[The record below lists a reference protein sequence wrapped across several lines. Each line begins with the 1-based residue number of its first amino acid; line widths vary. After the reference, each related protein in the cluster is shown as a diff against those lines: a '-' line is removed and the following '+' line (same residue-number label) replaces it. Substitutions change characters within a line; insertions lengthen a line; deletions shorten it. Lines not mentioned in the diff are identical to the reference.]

1 MSKAWEK
8 FEELARWQQLAASA
22 LVLMVFILLAYQVL
36 LGGVRERVAEL
47 EERRASISAQLLKER
62 RIAKDL
68 PRYKAE
74 VATLE
79 VQLERA
85 LRELPDERDI
95 PDLLKAI
102 ADRAKNTGLEV
113 ALFRPDPEQ
122 AQEFFVE
129 IPVRMS
135 VEGSFHQVASFLDE
149 VGRMARIVNVRG
161 IQMGNPRV
169 SDRGASLTSEY
180 SVVTFRYLTETERAE
195 RAAAVAAA
203 KDSKRRRR

>member
-85 LRELPDERDI
+85 LQELPDERDI

-161 IQMGNPRV
+161 IQMGNPRF
-169 SDRGASLTSEY
+169 SDQGASLTSEY

>member
-1 MSKAWEK
+1 
-8 FEELARWQQLAASA
+8 
-22 LVLMVFILLAYQVL
+22 
-36 LGGVRERVAEL
+36 
-47 EERRASISAQLLKER
+47 LLKER

-85 LRELPDERDI
+85 LQELPDERDI

-195 RAAAVAAA
+195 RAAAAAAA

>member
-8 FEELARWQQLAASA
+8 FEGLARWQQLAASA

-85 LRELPDERDI
+85 LQELPDERDI

>member
-22 LVLMVFILLAYQVL
+22 LVLMVFMLLAYQVL

-47 EERRASISAQLLKER
+47 EERRSSISAQLLKER

-85 LRELPDERDI
+85 LQELPDERDI

-169 SDRGASLTSEY
+169 SDQGASLTSEY